1 MKSRDV
7 LKILRITRPTLTQ
20 YVKNGKLKVTR
31 LPNGFYD
38 YDNDSVYKAA
48 GIATE
53 RVSVVYARVS
63 TAKQTNDLQNQIAT
77 VTNYANTNGYQ
88 VAKVYSDI
96 ASGLSY
102 DRGEFKALLMDVIA
116 RKIKVV
122 FVENKD
128 RFTRVSFDMWKDLFH
143 EYDCELVAINDVVNA
158 KTEEEEIFA
167 DIISLLHCFAMRM
180 YSARRK
186 TKLRLV
192 KEDLEN
198 ELSV

>member
-102 DRGEFKALLMDVIA
+102 DRDEFKALLMDVIA

-122 FVENKD
+122 FIENKD
-128 RFTRVSFDMWKDLFH
+128 RLTRVSFDMWKDLFH

-167 DIISLLHCFAMRM
+167 EH
-180 YSARRK
+180 
-186 TKLRLV
+186 V
-192 KEDLEN
+192 HH
-198 ELSV
+198 